1 MRSIKE
7 LLQVMLDNQDDFR
20 IGLCIWAN
28 QLCFKRKIT
37 YEEYICLKN
46 YIEDNRPSKWSSLNA
61 FSHRNMAVYWNQ
73 SNIKPRI
80 KWIQKHIK
88 LNS

>member
-28 QLCFKRKIT
+28 QLAI
-37 YEEYICLKN
+37 EELIVYDEWESLRIYIDN
-46 YIEDNRPSKWSSLNA
+46 NRPNKWSSLNA
-61 FSHRNMAVYWNQ
+61 FSYRNTPLYWN
-73 SNIKPRI
+73 SNNIKPRI
-80 KWIQKHIK
+80 KWIEKHIK